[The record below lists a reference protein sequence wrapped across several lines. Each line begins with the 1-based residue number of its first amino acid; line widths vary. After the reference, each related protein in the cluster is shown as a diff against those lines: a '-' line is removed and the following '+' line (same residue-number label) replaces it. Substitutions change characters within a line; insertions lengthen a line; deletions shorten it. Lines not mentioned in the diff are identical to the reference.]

1 MARLRTRGLIRCI
14 CRVTKVR
21 VIGIEEFGVKGFGV
35 EGIGVEG
42 IGVEGIDVDRP
53 RSVGGVLLCCHLVKC
68 MLQS

>member
-42 IGVEGIDVDRP
+42 IDVDRP

>member
-21 VIGIEEFGVKGFGV
+21 VISIEEFGVKGF
-35 EGIGVEG
+35 GVEG

-53 RSVGGVLLCCHLVKC
+53 RSVGGVLLCYFVKC